1 MVDALRSLL
10 SSQSADGGV
19 VTEAVQLLADLVKA
33 RSCVC
38 PPEVVAVLASVHT
51 ADITSAK
58 DFQGGE
64 AGGVVWG
71 GWGRGPWGHM
81 RMSTGEDEC

>member
-1 MVDALRSLL
+1 MLEALRTLL

-19 VTEAVQLLADLVKA
+19 VTEAVQLLADVIKA

-51 ADITSAK
+51 ADITNAK
-58 DFQGGE
+58 DFQGGAPWE
-64 AGGVVWG
+64 CGCSAWEGVSL
-71 GWGRGPWGHM
+71 GPWG
-81 RMSTGEDEC
+81 RP